1 MLEHYLSLK
10 LVLQWNVAELV
21 DGVRRATLVVS
32 YRLFSL
38 ASPLP
43 SCTLIHA
50 FPTTGQP
57 SQNLLW
63 LTTPYLS
70 LSDWF
75 SVVWARWLNS
85 PLTYSSPCHVCD
97 CPLPPLHGNAH
108 FFRPFIL
115 CTFHFQSSALASH
128 SLLGRVMKVHSHA
141 FGWALTVY
149 RVQCVRINSYLDLIS
164 NATLT
169 LKFHFNNT
177 CSFQLSRMPWTMK
190 HRYVIPHW
198 YPRYT

>member
-1 MLEHYLSLK
+1 MLEHYLSLR
-10 LVLQWNVAELV
+10 LVLQWNIAELV
-21 DGVRRATLVVS
+21 DGVRRATLVTS

-43 SCTLIHA
+43 SRTLIHA

-70 LSDWF
+70 LSVWF
-75 SVVWARWLNS
+75 SVVWARSLNS
-85 PLTYSSPCHVCD
+85 TLTYSSPCHVCD
-97 CPLPPLHGNAH
+97 RLLSPLHGNAH
-108 FFRPFIL
+108 CFRPFIR
-115 CTFHFQSSALASH
+115 CTFYSQSSALTFH

-141 FGWALTVY
+141 FGRALTVY
-149 RVQCVRINSYLDLIS
+149 RVQCVRIYSHLDPIS
-164 NATLT
+164 NAAPT

-177 CSFQLSRMPWTMK
+177 CSSQLSRMPWTMK

-198 YPRYT
+198 YPKYT